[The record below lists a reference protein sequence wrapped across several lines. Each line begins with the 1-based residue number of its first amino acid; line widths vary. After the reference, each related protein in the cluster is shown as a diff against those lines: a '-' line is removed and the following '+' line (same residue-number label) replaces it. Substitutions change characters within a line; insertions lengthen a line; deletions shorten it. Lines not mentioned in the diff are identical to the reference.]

1 LVEAQVSWL
10 LWAGSLAMGAVV
22 GSFLNVC
29 IYRLPRQESL
39 VYPGSHCPSCG
50 SPIRPYD
57 NIPILSYLLLRGRC
71 RVCAGRISPRYPF
84 VEALTAGLALAL
96 AGRYGWSPETP
107 IFFVLSSALIV
118 ITFIDLDHQIIPNS
132 ITYPGIPLG
141 VAASFFL
148 PEVSLKDS
156 LLGLAL
162 GGGILWLVAVL
173 FKWVRN
179 KEGMGFGDVKLL
191 AMIGAFL
198 GWKAVLLTLVLSS
211 FVGAVV
217 GYAALRLS
225 GKDAGEPIPFG
236 PFLAMGAVVYMLG
249 GDELVNWYLA
259 LGRAS

>member
-1 LVEAQVSWL
+1 MDL
-10 LWAGSLAMGAVV
+10 LFLMGSLAVGTVV

-29 IYRLPRQESL
+29 IYRLPREESL

-50 SPIRPYD
+50 APIKPYD
-57 NIPILSYLLLRGRC
+57 NIPILSYLLLKGRC
-71 RVCAGRISPRYPF
+71 RRCRKRISPRYPI
-84 VEALTAGLALAL
+84 VEALAGGAALAM
-96 AGRYGWSPETP
+96 AARYGWSLETP
-107 IFFVLSSALIV
+107 IFFLLSCALIV
-118 ITFIDLDHQIIPNS
+118 VTFIDLDHQIIPNS

-173 FKWVRN
+173 FQWVRK

-225 GKDAGEPIPFG
+225 GKDSGEPIPFG
-236 PFLAMGAVVYMLG
+236 PFLALGALVYMLG
-249 GDELVNWYLA
+249 GDQLINWYLA
-259 LGRAS
+259 LGKAP